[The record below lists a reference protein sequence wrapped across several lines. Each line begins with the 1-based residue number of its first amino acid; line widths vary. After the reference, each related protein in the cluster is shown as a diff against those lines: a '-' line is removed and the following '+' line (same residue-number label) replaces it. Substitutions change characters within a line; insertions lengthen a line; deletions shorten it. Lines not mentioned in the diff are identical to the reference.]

1 MESCNETRNS
11 YSKRRRHEPTGG
23 VNLPSP
29 ILENP
34 TLPRIK
40 LENPPENLED
50 DDKITE

>member
-1 MESCNETRNS
+1 MKPEIPIQKEEG
-11 YSKRRRHEPTGG
+11 EPTGG

-40 LENPPENLED
+40 LENPPE
-50 DDKITE
+50 T